1 MTKIRYFSIYAIFA
15 SQFQKS
21 EGMLRGAI
29 FDMDGVLVDNM
40 GFHMKA
46 LSEYAHRLG
55 AGDIDRKQLLS
66 MNGMGNAVFLRAAFP
81 PEIIERE
88 GGIAA
93 VGAAKEALYR
103 EIYAPHLTPAQ
114 GLVELLRDLRTHG
127 VRLAVGTSA
136 MGANLDF
143 VLDGLDIRRYFD
155 VLVTSD
161 MVTRTKPDPEIYLRA
176 LAELGLSGG
185 ECLVF
190 EDAVAGIEA
199 ASGAG
204 IKSVALATSLDKPTL
219 GKVPGVVLA
228 IDDFTEVDF
237 ASLNSML

>member
-1 MTKIRYFSIYAIFA
+1 
-15 SQFQKS
+15 
-21 EGMLRGAI
+21 MLRGAI

-40 GFHMKA
+40 GFHLKA
-46 LSEYAHRLG
+46 LSEYARRLG
-55 AGDIDRKQLLS
+55 GGNIDREQLLA
-66 MNGMGNAVFLRAAFP
+66 MNGMGNAEFLRATFSA
-81 PEIIERE
+81 EIIERE

-103 EIYAPHLTPAQ
+103 EIYAPHLTPAR
-114 GLVELLRDLRTHG
+114 GLVELLEDLRAGG

-161 MVTRTKPDPEIYLRA
+161 MVARAKPDPGIYLRA
-176 LAELGLSGG
+176 LSELGLTGG

-190 EDAVAGIEA
+190 EDAVAGIQA

-219 GKVPGVVLA
+219 QKVPGVLLA
-228 IDDFTEVDF
+228 IDDFTEVNF
-237 ASLNSML
+237 TSLSALL

>member
-1 MTKIRYFSIYAIFA
+1 
-15 SQFQKS
+15 
-21 EGMLRGAI
+21 MLRGAI

-40 GFHMKA
+40 GFHLKA
-46 LSEYAHRLG
+46 LSEYARRLG
-55 AGDIDRKQLLS
+55 GGNIDREQLLA
-66 MNGMGNAVFLRAAFP
+66 MNGMGNAEFLRATFSA
-81 PEIIERE
+81 EIIERE

-103 EIYAPHLTPAQ
+103 EIYAPHLTPAR
-114 GLVELLRDLRTHG
+114 GLVELLEDLRAGG

-161 MVTRTKPDPEIYLRA
+161 MVARAKPDPGIYLRA
-176 LAELGLSGG
+176 LSELGLTGG

-190 EDAVAGIEA
+190 EDAVMGIHA
-199 ASGAG
+199 ASAAG

-219 GKVPGVVLA
+219 QKVPGVLLA
-228 IDDFTEVDF
+228 IDDFTEVNF
-237 ASLNSML
+237 TSLSALL

>member
-1 MTKIRYFSIYAIFA
+1 
-15 SQFQKS
+15 
-21 EGMLRGAI
+21 
-29 FDMDGVLVDNM
+29 MDGVLVDNM
-40 GFHMKA
+40 GFHLKA
-46 LSEYAHRLG
+46 LSEYARRLG
-55 AGDIDRKQLLS
+55 GGNIDREQLLA
-66 MNGMGNAVFLRAAFP
+66 MNGMGNAEFLRATFSA
-81 PEIIERE
+81 EIIERE

-103 EIYAPHLTPAQ
+103 EIYAPHLTPAR
-114 GLVELLRDLRTHG
+114 GLVELLEDLRAGG

-161 MVTRTKPDPEIYLRA
+161 MVARAKPDPGIYLRA
-176 LAELGLSGG
+176 LSELGLTGG

-190 EDAVAGIEA
+190 EDAVAGIQA

-219 GKVPGVVLA
+219 QKVPGVLLA
-228 IDDFTEVDF
+228 IDDFTEVNF
-237 ASLNSML
+237 TSLSALL